1 MVENIVEKVKKEEKK
16 IAKDGKVF
24 IKKEAFR
31 NMLTHVLR
39 YASTSIDT
47 SVEVMGICMGK
58 AGSNGKDQIIVNA
71 IPVTHGST
79 VEVGFS
85 QEDLIAFAQIDE
97 EYNEKGLYALG
108 WYHSHPG
115 WGLFLSNTD
124 IKNTL
129 FYNKEATPYG
139 CAIVFDH
146 TLMGKEGN
154 LGFDVFRLEDYKKG
168 MSSDFVRVPYEI
180 ELPDTLEYFKW
191 VQRLMEDSQKKE
203 PILIKELNEFAEP
216 APSDLQEIPQEEGE
230 SADKT
235 PKDPFPAITPIIVGF
250 KQGTDKFTDTF
261 MNIFKTQLGTWSND
275 LSQGTLKGTESLG
288 SSVNQIKESISMGMD
303 KVQKWFEK
311 SVEELFNDFKNNTT
325 EQLDKRVDEQTK
337 LNEHSLS
344 LQQDIIKDLTIKIG
358 EKINNLF
365 IDSENVIKA
374 ISEKNKENLQAKGKM
389 DESIIKVSEMV
400 TTLSTALNS
409 IGVNTNKSIDATVSP
424 FEESIVREIEK
435 FNSDFNSVKDTFL
448 KAKTIFQKL
457 QKIIMDLRNL

>member
-16 IAKDGKVF
+16 IAKDGKVI

-31 NMLTHVLR
+31 NMVTHVLR
-39 YASTSIDT
+39 FASKSIDT

-85 QEDLIAFAQIDE
+85 QEDLVAFAQIDE

-139 CAIVFDH
+139 FAIVFDH
-146 TLMGKEGN
+146 MLMGVEGN
-154 LGFDVFRLEDYKKG
+154 LGLDVFRLEDYQKG
-168 MSSDFVRVPYEI
+168 MSSDFVRVPFEV
-180 ELPDTLEYFKW
+180 ELPNTLEFFKW

-203 PILIKELNEFAEP
+203 PILIKELNEFIEP

-230 SADKT
+230 PADKT
-235 PKDPFPAITPIIVGF
+235 PKDPFPAITPIISGF
-250 KQGTDKFTDTF
+250 KQGTDKFTDVF
-261 MNIFKTQLGTWSND
+261 MNTFKNQLGTWSKD
-275 LSQGTLKGTESLG
+275 ISQGTLKGTELLG
-288 SSVNQIKESISMGMD
+288 SAVNQIKESISMGMD

-311 SVEELFNDFKNNTT
+311 SVEEQLNDFKNSTS
-325 EQLDKRVDEQTK
+325 EQLDKRVEEQVK
-337 LNEHSLS
+337 LNEQVNTVKLDVSQELS
-344 LQQDIIKDLTIKIG
+344 VKIG
-358 EKINNLF
+358 EKINKVFKDL
-365 IDSENVIKA
+365 ENSIKA
-374 ISEKNKENLQAKGKM
+374 VSEKIKESNQTKEKI
-389 DESIIKVSEMV
+389 DESLTKIFTCATNISTSVSSLGTNINKGIEA
-400 TTLSTALNS
+400 TA
-409 IGVNTNKSIDATVSP
+409 VP
-424 FEESIVREIEK
+424 FEENVSREIEK
-435 FNSDFNSVKDTFL
+435 LTSDFNAIKESYSN
-448 KAKTIFQKL
+448 AKTIFQKM